1 MNVPE
6 YYLEIAL
13 RLTLALLLGGIIGLE
28 RSNTNHDAGM
38 RTHILV
44 CLGAAT
50 VMIISERMNGTFGGD
65 VGRLGAQVISGIGFL
80 GAGCILISNNRIKG
94 LTTAAGLW
102 TTACLGLA
110 LGMGYYFVAIL
121 LTALMLTAMLLLHPL
136 ASKIERRSFKQ
147 DATLLIYL
155 RNPDKL
161 DEVTDILFRQKR
173 PLLMADLNE
182 DNVFTVKLRG
192 ITDRDVDELIFQL
205 VRLKEVDRVER
216 G

>member
-1 MNVPE
+1 MTIPE
-6 YYLEIAL
+6 HYLEITL
-13 RLTLALLLGGIIGLE
+13 RLTMALVLGGIIGIE

-50 VMIISERMNGTFGGD
+50 VMIVSEHMTGIRGGD
-65 VGRLGAQVISGIGFL
+65 IGRLGAQVISGIGFL
-80 GAGCILISNNRIKG
+80 GAGCILVSNNRIKG

-110 LGMGYYFVAIL
+110 LGLGYYFIAIV

-136 ASKIERRSFKQ
+136 ASKIERRSYKQ
-147 DATLLIYL
+147 DAILLIHL
-155 RNPDKL
+155 RTSNTL
-161 DEVTDILFRQKR
+161 DEVTNILCAQKR
-173 PLLMADLNE
+173 PLLMADLTE
-182 DNVFTVKLRG
+182 ENVFTVKLRG
-192 ITDRDVDELIFQL
+192 ITDRDVDQLIFQL

>member
-1 MNVPE
+1 MSE
-6 YYLEIAL
+6 YYLEITL

-50 VMIISERMNGTFGGD
+50 VMIISERLHGIYSGD
-65 VGRLGAQVISGIGFL
+65 IGRLGAQVISGIGFL
-80 GAGCILISNNRIKG
+80 GAGCILVSNNRIKG

-110 LGMGYYFVAIL
+110 LGIGYYFVAIV

-136 ASKIERRSFKQ
+136 ASKIERRSFRQ
-147 DATLLIYL
+147 DTFLMIHL
-155 RNPDKL
+155 REPDKL
-161 DEVTDILFRQKR
+161 DEITNILCAQKR
-173 PLLMADLNE
+173 PLLMADMTE
-182 DNVFTVKLRG
+182 DNIFTVKLRG
-192 ITDRDVDELIFQL
+192 ITDRDVDQLIFQL

>member
-1 MNVPE
+1 MSIPE
-6 YYLEIAL
+6 HYLEITL
-13 RLTLALLLGGIIGLE
+13 RLTLALILGGIIGIE

-50 VMIISERMNGTFGGD
+50 VMIISEYMVASHGGD
-65 VGRLGAQVISGIGFL
+65 MGRLGAQVISGIGFL
-80 GAGCILISNNRIKG
+80 GAGCILVSNNRIKG

-102 TTACLGLA
+102 TTACLGLT
-110 LGMGYYFVAIL
+110 LGLGYYFIAIV

-136 ASKIERRSFKQ
+136 ASKIERRSYKQ
-147 DATLLIYL
+147 DALLLIHL
-155 RNPDKL
+155 RTPDTL
-161 DEVTDILFRQKR
+161 DEVTNILCAQKR
-173 PLLMADLNE
+173 PLLMADLSE
-182 DNVFTVKLRG
+182 DNTFTVKLRG
-192 ITDRDVDELIFQL
+192 ITDRDVDQLIFQL